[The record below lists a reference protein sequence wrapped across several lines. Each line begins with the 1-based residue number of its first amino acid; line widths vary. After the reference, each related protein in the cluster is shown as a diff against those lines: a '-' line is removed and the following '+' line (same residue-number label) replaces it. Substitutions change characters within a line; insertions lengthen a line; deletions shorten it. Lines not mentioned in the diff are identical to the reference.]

1 MVSTSYCDREDLAF
15 VKGDIGQYDRKSSI
29 QNWVTSSGI
38 IRKSAYV
45 GQPVS
50 MVYRDGLELGS
61 AQASSGAV
69 DTDGE
74 WYYDSD
80 EDVLW
85 VASSN
90 NPAVACVI
98 EIGTDVATLQNEA
111 IKRASDFIRSYVNKT
126 ILARSGTNQA
136 DATGDTY
143 EEIITR
149 SCAIL
154 AVSYLI
160 KPHDRDLSDYYE
172 KQVVDKETGMG
183 FLDRIKRGE
192 IKLWNEASER
202 MGEGIVSVISQNT
215 NSTGSIVD
223 TRGQANVA
231 YDNIK
236 VIVTTGGT
244 FALGTASPVRI
255 DSYVSDD
262 TGLQMLQQASN
273 EKVDGSYIAIGRG
286 ISVRFSAGVYTA
298 DDTWSVEVNGEF
310 VTSGAI
316 KSAQAYRA

>member
-38 IRKSAYV
+38 IRKSANV

-136 DATGDTY
+136 DA
-143 EEIITR
+143 
-149 SCAIL
+149 
-154 AVSYLI
+154 YL
-160 KPHDRDLSDYYE
+160 RRNYY
-172 KQVVDKETGMG
+172 
-183 FLDRIKRGE
+183 
-192 IKLWNEASER
+192 
-202 MGEGIVSVISQNT
+202 
-215 NSTGSIVD
+215 
-223 TRGQANVA
+223 
-231 YDNIK
+231 
-236 VIVTTGGT
+236 
-244 FALGTASPVRI
+244 
-255 DSYVSDD
+255 
-262 TGLQMLQQASN
+262 
-273 EKVDGSYIAIGRG
+273 
-286 ISVRFSAGVYTA
+286 
-298 DDTWSVEVNGEF
+298 
-310 VTSGAI
+310 
-316 KSAQAYRA
+316 